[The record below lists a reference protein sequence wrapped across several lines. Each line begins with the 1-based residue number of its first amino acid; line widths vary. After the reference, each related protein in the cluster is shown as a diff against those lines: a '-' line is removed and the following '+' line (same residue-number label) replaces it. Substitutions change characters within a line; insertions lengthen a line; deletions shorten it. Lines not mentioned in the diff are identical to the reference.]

1 MIACLARRSALLL
14 LIALVSVIT
23 ACAGKGDVSALE
35 IEQQAFDDLRA
46 EFRNVID
53 DPWREMEAVS
63 LMDELV
69 EAFDQLRVR
78 VSERRRTV
86 REFNADYDTTREEF
100 DAFFDGIE
108 ADIQANRIE
117 VIESERALLAA
128 LTPEER
134 ESMERVQTEAMRA
147 AIRTIQSI

>member
-14 LIALVSVIT
+14 LIALASVIT

-53 DPWREMEAVS
+53 DPWREMEALA

-69 EAFDQLRVR
+69 EALGYLRER
-78 VSERRRTV
+78 VTKRRLQM
-86 REFNADYDTTREEF
+86 RELNEDYDTTREEF

-108 ADIQANRIE
+108 ANIQVYRIE
-117 VIESERALLAA
+117 VIETERALLAA

-134 ESMERVQTEAMRA
+134 ESLENVQTEAMRA
-147 AIRTIQSI
+147 AIRTIQSL